1 MSIVHSVS
9 DITSILS
16 GIIQNE
22 PDLQNVWVTGE
33 VSVDRWGVF
42 FLIHEGKKIRCFIPG
57 GNIAMFRPLLVSGN
71 KVAVNGKITLYV
83 PNSDYQISVK
93 DCQEIDFNSEGNN
106 RPLTV
111 SEITNRLLEII
122 GNSSELQEIEVQGKI
137 LNFAS
142 TPAANLWNL
151 SDTNNRV
158 PVGNAVQKIH
168 CFSNPNLIND
178 VISVDDGDEVQIQ
191 GAIHIFGPS
200 SRYQIIIRQIEK
212 VTQIESTPPVTRC
225 QCSGCTQCDGTTHC
239 DRHRKIA
246 NFESCATC
254 LPHPPDELYKLCPEC
269 YAVSPDHETKVAE
282 AVYTYFN
289 ELQVNGFSPDKEC
302 QIQFGTRNG
311 IADVVLVDGNRSFAV
326 IAECKGA
333 EYVGHG
339 IEQLKSYL
347 SATDARFGIFA
358 NSTDPDSWVFYENLR
373 HNRLQQIGRSEF
385 EEGVAE
391 GVATRDRL
399 SDEIEVLES
408 KFNQLRG
415 EIDTLKSKNV
425 GIETEVRQESQKLD
439 VLKQAIESNRADKQD
454 LSNEIDRL
462 RTDKTKLKTEIG
474 KLERKE
480 SELQTSRKQWKEKI
494 QQFETFLADLKSD
507 LLDSEMLPQSEENA
521 DSQKAS
527 GQKKQSIMSKLKT
540 IKLKNPFS
548 KENK

>member
-16 GIIQNE
+16 KIIRE
-22 PDLQNVWVTGE
+22 KLTPQNVWVNGKVSSKTPSKGDLPDFFILEDAKNDDKIECVIYKENAHLFE
-33 VSVDRWGVF
+33 VLPTPQNDVV
-42 FLIHEGKKIRCFIPG
+42 
-57 GNIAMFRPLLVSGN
+57 
-71 KVAVNGKITLYV
+71 VNGRIVLFESKSEYRFAVTGIETPATVLKSKIVSISDLTSNLQTTLKLH
-83 PNSDYQISVK
+83 SGK
-93 DCQEIDFNSEGNN
+93 
-106 RPLTV
+106 
-111 SEITNRLLEII
+111 
-122 GNSSELQEIEVQGKI
+122 VQGKI
-137 LNFAS
+137 SNNPKLTKAGFLHLKLENSNTNDGADRQMIECQFV
-142 TPAANLWNL
+142 PRIVDNLPFHL
-151 SDTNNRV
+151 R
-158 PVGNAVQKIH
+158 K
-168 CFSNPNLIND
+168 
-178 VISVDDGDEVQIQ
+178 GDEVSVEGQFDIFS
-191 GAIHIFGPS
+191 AIF
-200 SRYQIIIRQIEK
+200 RYQIIITEADNVQRVLCADLPENEDK
-212 VTQIESTPPVTRC
+212 VE
-225 QCSGCTQCDGTTHC
+225 
-239 DRHRKIA
+239 
-246 NFESCATC
+246 
-254 LPHPPDELYKLCPEC
+254 
-269 YAVSPDHETKVAE
+269 E
-282 AVYTYFN
+282 AVETYFS
-289 ELQVNGFSPDKEC
+289 ELNIQGFSPKK
-302 QIQFGTRNG
+302 QHGIQMGSDNRRV
-311 IADVVLVDGNRSFAV
+311 DVVLVNGDGGFAA
-326 IAECKGA
+326 IAECKRAG
-333 EYVGHG
+333 YVGHG